1 MFWYDDEL
9 QRLGQIKAHAK
20 ESPKMVFYGSSSI
33 RLWSNLY
40 NIYKDFSPIN
50 LGFGGS
56 TLAACSWYFDKI
68 FSNIDAKAIV
78 IYAGDNDISDGR
90 HPEEIVLFFMSL
102 LLQIRQKY
110 GGIPVS
116 FISIKPSVT
125 RWNLA
130 GSIHYANLKIKEY
143 IETVENCYY
152 IDIYDAMLN
161 ETCAPNTAYFYED
174 GLHIND
180 AGYKVWETIL
190 GFSKNSFP
198 N

>member
-102 LLQIRQKY
+102 FCKY
-110 GGIPVS
+110 GKSMEVFPFRLSLSSPVLQGGIWQVA
-116 FISIKPSVT
+116 SIMP
-125 RWNLA
+125 
-130 GSIHYANLKIKEY
+130 I
-143 IETVENCYY
+143 
-152 IDIYDAMLN
+152 
-161 ETCAPNTAYFYED
+161 
-174 GLHIND
+174 
-180 AGYKVWETIL
+180 
-190 GFSKNSFP
+190 
-198 N
+198 